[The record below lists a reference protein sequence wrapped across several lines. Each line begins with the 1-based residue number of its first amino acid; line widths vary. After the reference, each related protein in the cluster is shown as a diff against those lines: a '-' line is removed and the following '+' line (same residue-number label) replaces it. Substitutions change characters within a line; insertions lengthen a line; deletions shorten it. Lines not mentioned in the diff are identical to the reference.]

1 MFRSLMTFI
10 REIYLD
16 PTRVIFTLEHSSK
29 LRRYIQII
37 HKKKCTVSK
46 VNKKFISYL
55 TQGTTYTVSSGNCPS
70 FSCATS
76 SLLLMLIAGPRGQF
90 PRWRRSRK
98 RLSVCSLL
106 RYPDLWLQCSVSFV
120 HCNHRSG
127 YLKREHTESLFLLR
141 RHLGNWPLGP
151 AISMRS
157 ELLVAHEKLG
167 QSPLLTVYVVPVLG
181 EK

>member
-76 SLLLMLIAGPRGQF
+76 SSVPVLTAGPRGQF
-90 PRWRRSRK
+90 SRWRRSRK
-98 RLSVCSLL
+98 RLSLCVCDCRVTQGAHIEGLL
-106 RYPDLWLQCSVSFV
+106 L
-120 HCNHRSG
+120 
-127 YLKREHTESLFLLR
+127 T
-141 RHLGNWPLGP
+141 
-151 AISMRS
+151 
-157 ELLVAHEKLG
+157 HEKLR
-167 QSPLLTVYVVPVLG
+167 QLSLLTVYTVPV
-181 EK
+181 